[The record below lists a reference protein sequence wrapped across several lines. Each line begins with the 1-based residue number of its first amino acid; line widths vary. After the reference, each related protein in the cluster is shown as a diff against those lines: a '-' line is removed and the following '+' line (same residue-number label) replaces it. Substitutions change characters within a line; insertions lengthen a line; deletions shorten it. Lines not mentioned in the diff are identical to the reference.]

1 MKKILEMLL
10 GAMSVCC
17 LIMSFTA
24 CSDDDDL
31 EVDFYLTTAVE
42 NETAESVKEFQ
53 YGDKATEFRYG
64 DNIGFV
70 LRLRNT
76 GNDDVNLGSD
86 LNIIGSDIFTVYKE
100 NGEVVGKPWREIGE
114 TSEMPTPLYAGN
126 YRQWQAVWRGKN
138 TRAAVLFPN
147 EDNEALAIGSY
158 YCRFVVRLPDR
169 NVVCKQHFSVIP

>member
-1 MKKILEMLL
+1 MRMKKILEMLL

-31 EVDFYLTTAVE
+31 EVDFYLTTAVV
-42 NETAESVKEFQ
+42 NETAESTTEFQ

-76 GNDDVNLGSD
+76 GNDDVNCKKVGESFGGSPF
-86 LNIIGSDIFTVYKE
+86 L
-100 NGEVVGKPWREIGE
+100 
-114 TSEMPTPLYAGN
+114 LYLCSIN
-126 YRQWQAVWRGKN
+126 KN
-138 TRAAVLFPN
+138 T
-147 EDNEALAIGSY
+147 
-158 YCRFVVRLPDR
+158 
-169 NVVCKQHFSVIP
+169 SVANISTT